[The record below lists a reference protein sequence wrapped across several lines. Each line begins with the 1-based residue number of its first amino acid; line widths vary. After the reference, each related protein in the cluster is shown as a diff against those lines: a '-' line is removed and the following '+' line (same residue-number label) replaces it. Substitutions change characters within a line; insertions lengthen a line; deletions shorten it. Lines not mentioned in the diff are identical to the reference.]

1 MRVFQAHQVK
11 YYNQMNLYVVAR
23 HVVRLSSLA
32 NYVFV
37 QTWVA
42 WFRFSEKKLVVEIVP
57 S

>member
-42 WFRFSEKKLVVEIVP
+42 WFRFSEKKT
-57 S
+57 SS

>member
-11 YYNQMNLYVVAR
+11 YDNQMNLYVVAR

-37 QTWVA
+37 QT
-42 WFRFSEKKLVVEIVP
+42 
-57 S
+57 